1 MIPDNTT
8 MNGGNQGLMNSVF
21 IGNGLLGTVG
31 SAENHFDGFNLGGS
45 KLSTAP
51 SFFVA
56 IIDVVLV
63 RALKPMCRIVANA
76 VIASVQHVKR
86 IRVETVDN
94 EPSHSCGVSV
104 ITFDRHLAL
113 LSPNRAAYGGCPR
126 PTFVRAALV
135 NVLPVSSF
143 LFLGKRAKRQRFYSH
158 T

>member
-8 MNGGNQGLMNSVF
+8 MDGGNQGLMNSVF
-21 IGNGLLGTVG
+21 IGNGLLGSVS

-76 VIASVQHVKR
+76 VIASMQHMKR
-86 IRVETVDN
+86 IRIEAVHN
-94 EPSHSCGVSV
+94 EPSHSRGVPMV
-104 ITFDRHLAL
+104 AFDSHLSAHF
-113 LSPNRAAYGGCPR
+113 PRRTGERRGPR
-126 PTFVRAALV
+126 PAFVRAALV
-135 NVLPVSSF
+135 NMLPVSSF
-143 LFLGKRAKRQRFYSH
+143 LFVGK
-158 T
+158 